1 MSATTEKRHASSLF
15 FGLGGVG
22 FGLVMAHF
30 ATGGNPLERMVTP
43 LFVLAVLTGIA
54 KTGTA

>member
-1 MSATTEKRHASSLF
+1 MTATTGKHPTSKVV

-22 FGLVMAHF
+22 FGLVLAHF